1 MPHQELEKKLSTVH
15 NGQSCVVAIHD
26 SEGNVIRYDCTF
38 VQRETRDFALVLF
51 SGLSL
56 NMHNIKK
63 TCSFSTSPVPGQ
75 PTVSCKAQINQKIAD
90 TIELTALEDIDPATL
105 RQFFRVNLRVP
116 ITVSHCP
123 DIKNKQTHWSQ
134 VGETIDIS
142 RTGILCILPQEATNL
157 NELQIELALTDPRAN
172 TNCTGHIIRIKRLTK
187 SRWLTA
193 IHFDQINPAAADNI
207 TANCLQ
213 EQRRQIRDNIQ
224 TT

>member
-1 MPHQELEKKLSTVH
+1 VPQQELEKKLSTIDEA
-15 NGQSCVVAIHD
+15 QPCVVAIHD
-26 SEGNVIRYDCTF
+26 SEGNAIRYDCTF
-38 VQRETRDFALVLF
+38 AQREAHNFALVLPF
-51 SGLSL
+51 GVSL

-63 TCSFSTSPVPGQ
+63 TCSFCTPPTPGQ
-75 PTVSCKAQINQKIAD
+75 ATVSCKAQINEKIAD

-116 ITVSHCP
+116 VTVSYCP
-123 DIKNKQTHWSQ
+123 DTSNEETHWFQAGDS
-134 VGETIDIS
+134 IDIS
-142 RTGILCILPQEATNL
+142 RTGILCILPQEAANL
-157 NELQIELALTDPRAN
+157 KELQVDLALTDPKTN